1 LDSIPKTEARPVTKL
16 PAEPTPFIGRQ
27 NELTEIKPHLFE
39 SRLLTL
45 TGPGGIGKSRL
56 ALKTAEGISAA
67 FEDGCYFVSLAP
79 LRSTGDI
86 TQTIAEAVGF
96 PIATQE
102 DPQDQLIR
110 YLRNKELL
118 LVMDNFEH
126 LLDGSEIV
134 SKILRAS
141 PDVRVLATSREK
153 LNLQSE
159 MVINIG
165 GMSLPDQTGVQDTQ
179 NYDAIDLF
187 LQSATRVRP
196 GFSPSDKELG
206 LIGDICQI
214 VEGMPLAIELAAAWL
229 HILNVEEIA
238 EELAKGLDILATEAR
253 DAPER
258 HRSIRT
264 VFDHS
269 WSLLEPIEQEIFMR
283 LSVFRGGFTRDA
295 AQKVAGATLQQLA
308 GLVNKSFLS
317 HIPDSGRLQ
326 VHELLR
332 QYAQEKLEESLEAMT
347 SAQEAH
353 GAYFAGFMQQRRE
366 DLKGHRQMFALAE
379 IEADVENVR
388 AAWRFYLEQK
398 NAAQLWLFIYGLWH
412 VHWIRWW
419 NYPAIALFA
428 EAARALDDVE
438 DKDILPLRAL
448 AMALQSYFMAWT
460 GFTAEGYKLA
470 RESIEILRELDQ
482 PEALVFA
489 LDGLS
494 INAYFIHRYKEEIEA
509 IKEMCAIATKLDDKW
524 LEAFTLFALSMGALV
539 MEDFSEAK
547 RLAEIDLK
555 LYEEIGNVIE
565 SSTPLIVLGH
575 AALAVGELEE
585 ARGHYL
591 RCLKISQET
600 GFHYAGQTA
609 TKYLA
614 KVSISMGKT
623 AEAQEYLNESL
634 RITKE
639 IGFVRDIINLCYEY
653 ARLYATQGKID
664 QAVELLA
671 LVIQHP
677 TSVLY
682 RMLEGR
688 MRDSAKDLLAKI
700 EGELSQEA
708 FAEAVHRGQSLEID
722 AVVADLMA
730 KKTSRMT

>member
-1 LDSIPKTEARPVTKL
+1 
-16 PAEPTPFIGRQ
+16 
-27 NELTEIKPHLFE
+27 
-39 SRLLTL
+39 
-45 TGPGGIGKSRL
+45 
-56 ALKTAEGISAA
+56 
-67 FEDGCYFVSLAP
+67 
-79 LRSTGDI
+79 
-86 TQTIAEAVGF
+86 
-96 PIATQE
+96 
-102 DPQDQLIR
+102 
-110 YLRNKELL
+110 
-118 LVMDNFEH
+118 M
-126 LLDGSEIV
+126 
-134 SKILRAS
+134 
-141 PDVRVLATSREK
+141 
-153 LNLQSE
+153 
-159 MVINIG
+159 
-165 GMSLPDQTGVQDTQ
+165 
-179 NYDAIDLF
+179 
-187 LQSATRVRP
+187 
-196 GFSPSDKELG
+196 
-206 LIGDICQI
+206 

-269 WSLLEPIEQEIFMR
+269 WSLLEPLDQDIFMH
-283 LSVFRGGFTRDA
+283 LSVFRGGFTREA
-295 AQKVAGATLQQLA
+295 AQEVAGATLQQLA

-317 HIPDSGRLQ
+317 HIPDSGRLE

-332 QYAQEKLEESLEAMT
+332 QYAQEKLEESPEAMA

-366 DLKGHRQMFALAE
+366 DLKGHRQMPALAE
-379 IEADVENVR
+379 IEADIENVR
-388 AAWRFYLEQK
+388 AAWRYYLEHK
-398 NAAQLWLFIYGLWH
+398 NAAQLWRFIYGLWH

-419 NYPAIALFA
+419 NYPGMALFA
-428 EAARALDDVE
+428 ETVRALEGEE

-460 GFTAEGYKLA
+460 GLTEDGYKLA
-470 RESIEILRELDQ
+470 QDSAEILRGLDQ
-482 PEALVFA
+482 PQALVFA
-489 LDGLS
+489 LDSLS
-494 INAYFIHRYKEEIEA
+494 INAYFIHLYKEEMRA
-509 IKEMCAIATKLDDKW
+509 LKEMVAIAKGMDDKW
-524 LEAFTLFALSMGALV
+524 LIAFTLFGLCMGHLV
-539 MEDFSEAK
+539 MGDFSEAR

-575 AALAVGELEE
+575 TALALGELEE

-600 GFHYAGQTA
+600 GFHYAIQTA

-614 KVSISMGKT
+614 KVSISMGKI
-623 AEAQEYLNESL
+623 AEAQEYLKESL

-653 ARLYATQGKID
+653 ARLYATQGKIE

-688 MRDSAKDLLAKI
+688 MRNSAKDLLAKI

-708 FAEAVHRGQSLEID
+708 FTEAVHRGQSLEID

-730 KKTSRMT
+730 KKTSRIT